1 MTKVEELREPAYN
14 DVAHY
19 LFDCGHGDN
28 AEKEA
33 TAEIDLLIAAAR
45 AEGIEAGLNRAKHWI
60 ASQVEREIPVISLP
74 KDGLMDAVALTLS
87 AMVELPKSYGDSLPI
102 KEKPA
107 YYAVGDNGQSGQAA
121 TSSGAYWKS
130 IYVSPPEINGGE

>member
-45 AEGIEAGLNRAKHWI
+45 AEGFAEG
-60 ASQVEREIPVISLP
+60 VEWTTSEL
-74 KDGLMDAVALTLS
+74 AVES
-87 AMVELPKSYGDSLPI
+87 PAMVELPKSYGDSLPI